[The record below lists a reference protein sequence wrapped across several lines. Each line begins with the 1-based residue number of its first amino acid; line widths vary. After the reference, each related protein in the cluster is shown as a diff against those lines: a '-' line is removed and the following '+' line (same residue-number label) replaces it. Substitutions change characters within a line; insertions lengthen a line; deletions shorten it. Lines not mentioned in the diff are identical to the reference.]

1 MNEWRYDGTNFGI
14 KASCGLDPC
23 TLNAPCHANSGVRLT
38 NALYNKR
45 NKKLPQ
51 AVTNAADKI

>member
-1 MNEWRYDGTNFGI
+1 MSGGYDGTNVGI
-14 KASCGLDPC
+14 KVSYGQDPC
-23 TLNAPCHANSGVRLT
+23 TLNAPCHANIGVKLT

-51 AVTNAADKI
+51 AVAKAADKI

>member
-1 MNEWRYDGTNFGI
+1 MADAVAKNLGI
-14 KASCGLDPC
+14 KASRGPDPC
-23 TLNAPCHANSGVRLT
+23 TLNAPCHANIGVNLT

-51 AVTNAADKI
+51 AVTNAADRI